1 VVRNRQKY
9 EMVKIIK
16 ADVIVAAIVVG
27 AWLFY
32 FTFDGATRYDVN
44 QTITL
49 PLFVAA
55 WLTAVAAV
63 YAIGRYYKAK
73 QGELVTETVSKL
85 MQDQQPEKDQ
95 HEAKS
100 DSMKS

>member
-1 VVRNRQKY
+1 
-9 EMVKIIK
+9 MVKTVK
-16 ADVIVAAIVVG
+16 ADVIVAAIVIG

-32 FTFDGATRYDVN
+32 FTFDGATRYDIN
-44 QTITL
+44 ETITL
-49 PLFVAA
+49 PLLMAV
-55 WLTAVAAV
+55 WLTAVAAL

-73 QGELVTETVSKL
+73 QGGLVTEAVSKL

-95 HEAKS
+95 HEEKS